1 LTHLFNTC
9 SALCIS
15 EHTVE
20 RSLGISA
27 FLYEMPEGVE
37 ASPADYVALLIITD
51 SIFRDIFDWFF
62 ENVSD
67 VIYGSSQVSDCK
79 ALTPFLVQCDVK
91 LHFSDEGYLPTQ
103 EQLEEIAVQ
112 ELQQGKSFHQQY
124 LDRLRSSENQVFSV
138 ATDARYIH
146 TEDDLAEALAV
157 EQAKFSSQHSK
168 EDKSSSPVKI
178 VVPIVAVFILF
189 LLGLSV
195 HYRYVQQTK
204 GRRIMAKDE
213 NIMKHKDRDDVE
225 DGTIAGDTY
234 KTSAFSEDGAISAYE
249 DFQARARKN
258 KKTKENLDKEM
269 DRMIRDLEEVSL
281 ASSTSRMS
289 GKNSADSDDGSE
301 SSIVVATQAKTVT
314 VVLDDSCKPAWA
326 QRASQAA
333 AAATA
338 AKPIVPKSDLS
349 PRFQVPASS
358 EFVPSNK
365 SPQSS
370 VASSVA
376 TPKNDTPSPEP
387 TNEVT
392 SKFSSSTKEALSMPI
407 LEDEDN
413 SESDLLFDNSSAL
426 VLPSSQMLVTTDH
439 SSTLGVTEPT
449 VAPTSEETAIVPSK
463 IKSSW
468 LPAPMISSPSTAAT
482 ETTTAA
488 AVPTEGGDAKPDW
501 SKARLRPVPKSA
513 QAEDKTQSPPPS
525 SSSQPEWMTK
535 FKQMGLDKSP

>member
-1 LTHLFNTC
+1 
-9 SALCIS
+9 
-15 EHTVE
+15 
-20 RSLGISA
+20 
-27 FLYEMPEGVE
+27 MPEGVE
-37 ASPADYVALLIITD
+37 PSPADYVALHSITD

-79 ALTPFLVQCDVK
+79 ALTPFLVQCEVK

-112 ELQQGKSFHQQY
+112 ELQQGKNFHQQY
-124 LDRLRSSENQVFSV
+124 LDRLRSSENQVFSK

-146 TEDDLAEALAV
+146 TEDDLADALAI

-168 EDKSSSPVKI
+168 EDESSSPVKI

-249 DFQARARKN
+249 DFKARARKN

-301 SSIVVATQAKTVT
+301 SSIVAATQAKTMT

-333 AAATA
+333 AAAKTTVS
-338 AKPIVPKSDLS
+338 KNDS
-349 PRFQVPASS
+349 PRVQVPVSS
-358 EFVPSNK
+358 EFAPS
-365 SPQSS
+365 SAPPQSS

-392 SKFSSSTKEALSMPI
+392 SKFSSSTKEALSMPV

-413 SESDLLFDNSSAL
+413 SESDLLFENSSAM
-426 VLPSSQMLVTTDH
+426 VLASSQKMAAPDH
-439 SSTLGVTEPT
+439 LSTLGVTEPT
-449 VAPTSEETAIVPSK
+449 VAPALEDMAIVPSNT
-463 IKSSW
+463 KSSW
-468 LPAPMISSPSTAAT
+468 LQAPMISSPSTAAT
-482 ETTTAA
+482 ETATST
-488 AVPTEGGDAKPDW
+488 VPKEGGEAKPDW
-501 SKARLRPVPKSA
+501 MKARLRPVPKSA
-513 QAEDKTQSPPPS
+513 PAEDKTQTPPS
-525 SSSQPEWMTK
+525 SSSQQPEWMTK